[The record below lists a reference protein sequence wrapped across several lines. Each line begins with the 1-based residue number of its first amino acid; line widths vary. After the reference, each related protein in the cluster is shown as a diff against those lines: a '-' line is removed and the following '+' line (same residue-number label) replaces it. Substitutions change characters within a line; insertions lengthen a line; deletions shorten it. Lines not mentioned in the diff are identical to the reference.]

1 MIKAKTIGF
10 DNSGKIWKTRYS
22 FTPTNYA
29 YLDKKMFTCKNGSM
43 TDELAWI
50 HDAKDQPINN
60 FYSNQYHSSL
70 TASFNKDLS
79 ANKIY
84 KSLSLEGTQ
93 NLKGGVSKF
102 LANNTSEKSQARN
115 AAVGTLSEKG
125 GILYAPLGRNPRIT
139 KSNLKVAGVI
149 TGIERLYPALQ
160 EDWNEE
166 IRYGVNPIVN
176 GVYQSRDCLIKTNF
190 INGFRPASSDYKV
203 YPVKQA
209 TTFINDYLNA
219 AGEGGYDNL
228 FSLFSSRPSTSGKIP
243 DGLIASPQGDVDAV
257 NAVFEL
263 IPVINN
269 EISNGI
275 VYYAYVVTPNK
286 INGGDPKG
294 QYADIELV
302 FGNTGTEDFELDI
315 LNLNYERTSLDH
327 SS

>member
-43 TDELAWI
+43 EDELAWI
-50 HDAKDQPINN
+50 HDDKDRPINN

-70 TASFNKDLS
+70 TASFK
-79 ANKIY
+79 
-84 KSLSLEGTQ
+84 
-93 NLKGGVSKF
+93 
-102 LANNTSEKSQARN
+102 
-115 AAVGTLSEKG
+115 KG

-176 GVYQSRDCLIKTNF
+176 EVYQSRDCLIKTNF

-243 DGLIASPQGDVDAV
+243 DGLIASPQGNVDAV

-286 INGGDPKG
+286 INGWDPKG